1 MTEPENGI
9 YVQNGNFATAD
20 DLSGENGSE
29 WEFMTKQNGEATA
42 EVVSDNKLNLT
53 TEKQTY
59 TYEFTVTDHDDTN
72 ARLEFNLGK
81 TDPISDV
88 YISNVK
94 MEKTETVEIDDSK
107 KVMTDGNDI
116 SNGKF

>member
-29 WEFMTKQNGEATA
+29 WEFMTKQNGEAT
-42 EVVSDNKLNLT
+42 VVSDNKLNLT

-81 TDPISDV
+81 TDP
-88 YISNVK
+88 
-94 MEKTETVEIDDSK
+94 TETVEIDDSK